1 MLRFALTEIAQKIE
15 LWLTTG
21 AISADILADNFR
33 FISPFWQGNNKTEF
47 LEKFLDSAVYIQ
59 TSLTNITQFDPI
71 IKFKSIDDDQHF
83 AIILQYKTK
92 NGSEVYEAVLGTVDN
107 GLLVELRSIYDLNET
122 KKAHNLR

>member
-1 MLRFALTEIAQKIE
+1 MLRFTLTEIAQKIE

-47 LEKFLDSAVYIQ
+47 LEKFLDPAVYIQ